1 MEIHLYWRAIGSFLG
16 LPLFLLYIK
25 DIVTEI
31 GSNIRL
37 FADDTSLFI
46 IVENPDTAA
55 EVFNDDLHK
64 ISVWAINWLVKFNLS
79 KNEILVVTR
88 KTNKPVHPPVFT
100 LNERIKEV

>member
-1 MEIHLYWRAIGSFLG
+1 MEVRLYWRAIGSILG
-16 LPLFLLYIK
+16 LPLFLPYIK

-46 IVENPDTAA
+46 IVENPDTA

-64 ISVWAINWLVKFNLS
+64 ISFWAINWLVKFNLS

-88 KTNKPVHPPVFT
+88 KTNKPVHPPVFM
-100 LNERIKEV
+100 LNERIKVV